1 MGMLIFY
8 ISRLR
13 YICIRNVAC
22 RYSSCLLCIFQEAA
36 LEVLKSANPDGRF
49 WLKLDGTDVKACLM
63 ESVKGV
69 WNGDVDLG
77 DGKLQQ
83 LRSEYENRLQ
93 VFKVLSKSGSRN
105 VLEDTLWGRLD
116 ELNADKEFL
125 LNGLSIAIE
134 DYRKKFNSTNTS
146 EEALKNANWEVVEYQ
161 TLIQQA
167 QSILATLETV
177 LATLN
182 PTTCTNRI
190 FQRARV
196 TLKDLK
202 IELYL
207 KNLFK
212 KKRTSA
218 SHVLVFMLSDEKR
231 ARKPYALPVRY
242 IPYRTLRDQY
252 IRDFSRDIKL
262 KMKEKGLKLVG
273 RYAYHTLIKQ
283 HSYSKGIP

>member
-1 MGMLIFY
+1 MFGGRNMACHYNNCLFY
-8 ISRLR
+8 I
-13 YICIRNVAC
+13 I
-22 RYSSCLLCIFQEAA
+22 QGAA

-49 WLKLDGTDVKACLM
+49 QLKLDGTDVKACLM

-93 VFKVLSKSGSRN
+93 VFKALSKAESRN
-105 VLEDTLWGRLD
+105 VLEDTLRSRLD
-116 ELNADKEFL
+116 ELNADKNFL
-125 LNGLSIAIE
+125 LNGLGVAIE
-134 DYRKKFNSTNTS
+134 DYRKKFNSNSTS
-146 EEALKNANWEVVEYQ
+146 EEALKNANWKVVEYQ

-167 QSILATLETV
+167 QSILTTLATV

-190 FQRARV
+190 FKRAIV

-212 KKRTSA
+212 KKQTSA
-218 SHVLVFMLSDEKR
+218 SHVLVFMMSDEKR

-242 IPYRTLRDQY
+242 IPYRTLKDQY
-252 IRDFSRDIKL
+252 IRDFSKDIKL
-262 KMKEKGLKLVG
+262 MMKERGLKLVG
-273 RYAYHTLIKQ
+273 RYIYHAHTRTCTRQ
-283 HSYSKGIP
+283 PNYS